1 MNNTTTTDDRIITL
15 IRGLPGS
22 GKSTLARSSIFNGAL
37 LFEADMFH
45 IRGGN
50 YYFDSDRAAD
60 AHAWCLNQ
68 FTRAVVE
75 ATSDVI
81 VANTFRKI
89 SDIIPYLNVA
99 KANNIKIRIF
109 QRTGNHKSIHNVPDD
124 VIETMKAEFEEFTSE
139 TLSEFNIE
147 LIIVDDVALNAM
159 GISNK

>member
-99 KANNIKIRIF
+99 RTNNIKIRVNTERLPRGII
-109 QRTGNHKSIHNVPDD
+109 SD
-124 VIETMKAEFEEFTSE
+124 VWVHI
-139 TLSEFNIE
+139 
-147 LIIVDDVALNAM
+147 AM
-159 GISNK
+159 GFKEPYPVYFQVC